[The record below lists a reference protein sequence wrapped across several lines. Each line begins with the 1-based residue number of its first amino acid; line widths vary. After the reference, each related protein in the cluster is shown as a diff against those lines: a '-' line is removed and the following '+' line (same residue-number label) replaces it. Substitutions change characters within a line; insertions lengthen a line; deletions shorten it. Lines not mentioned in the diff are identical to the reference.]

1 MEKLKKKIEIAQK
14 ALKNL
19 KNVLKYPYSEITRDG
34 SIQRF
39 EYCFE
44 IIWKTV
50 KLYLE

>member
-14 ALKNL
+14 ALNTFKNI
-19 KNVLKYPYSEITRDG
+19 LKYPSSEITRDA

-44 IIWKTV
+44 NN
-50 KLYLE
+50 LENS